1 MMDMTHHQAQE
12 IAHFDRLLALSHDL
26 DELDKEIISRRDRG
40 EYEGSFALQLDRA
53 ILMIAKKSLNNINQ
67 EERNDITTTLYA
79 PCP

>member
-1 MMDMTHHQAQE
+1 MDMTHHQAQE

-53 ILMIAKKSLNNINQ
+53 IKESKMYFEKYGKGYEPDKVLMVNKKRYDN
-67 EERNDITTTLYA
+67 
-79 PCP
+79 

>member
-1 MMDMTHHQAQE
+1 MTHPQAQE
-12 IAHFDRLLALSHDL
+12 IAHFNRLLTLSHDL

-67 EERNDITTTLYA
+67 DKNNDTTDSLYA